1 MAKFISRCK
10 ITNNCDIHKTFP
22 QILLKKSLS
31 MRYKRKK
38 IAHEKRELH
47 SQMNMLHKKNNI
59 TKSDL
64 RKNMYFCGTAYKRY
78 RKACYY

>member
-22 QILLKKSLS
+22 QILLKKSLL

-38 IAHEKRELH
+38 IAHEKRDLH
-47 SQMNMLHKKNNI
+47 SQNEYV
-59 TKSDL
+59 T
-64 RKNMYFCGTAYKRY
+64 
-78 RKACYY
+78 

>member
-1 MAKFISRCK
+1 MKKENFIVK
-10 ITNNCDIHKTFP
+10 
-22 QILLKKSLS
+22 
-31 MRYKRKK
+31 
-38 IAHEKRELH
+38 
-47 SQMNMLHKKNNI
+47 MNMLHKKNNI